1 MNKKLKYL
9 SKSIKECFD
18 IDEINKIAK
27 DKKFIQRQSSIT
39 AKDFLMFNVFYGSDI
54 CTAPLSQLVS
64 KYDMLFSKQLSKQA
78 LDKRF
83 NKHSVEF
90 MKEIFVKFLYSQN
103 NTLTNLERTLRA
115 YFDRVI
121 INDSTSFILSKEFKK
136 KFPGSGGSG
145 SPSSIKIQLQYEL
158 LTSSF
163 MNIDIFSGIKTDVEY
178 LKTMKKYKDYKD
190 LKLADLGYFK
200 IDYLKRLDKSGT
212 SFISKVKSNT
222 SLYMKNPNPEKY
234 KVGTIKKSSEY
245 IKIDIIKLI
254 NPLAEGETIE
264 LNDIYIGSKKDFQSR
279 LIITKENKFKRV
291 FNHIEGI
298 RKKRLTLSKRRLDF
312 NSINAY
318 ITNVPSDIITANQ
331 VHELYSLRWQ
341 IEIIFKVWKS
351 IFKINQIKKVKL
363 ERFMCFLYGR
373 LIALLLSST
382 IVSTSK
388 SIILEEDKKEI
399 SELKAFGNLIQY
411 FPKLSFEIFKGEFY
425 ISRILKS
432 VLSNFKRFGIK
443 SKKNHKKTAFDILK
457 LIKLES
463 FELIRFAI

>member
-18 IDEINKIAK
+18 VDEINKIAK
-27 DKKFIQRQSSIT
+27 DKKFIQKQRSIT
-39 AKDFLMFNVFYGSDI
+39 AKDFLMFNVFYVSDI

-64 KYDMLFSKQLSKQA
+64 KYDMLFFKQLSKQA

-121 INDSTSFILSKEFKK
+121 INDYTSFILSKKFKK
-136 KFPGSGGSG
+136 KFLGSGGSG
-145 SPSSIKIQLQYEL
+145 SPSSIKIQLQYDL
-158 LTSSF
+158 LTDSF

-178 LKTMKKYKDYKD
+178 LKTMKKYKYYKD

-222 SLYMKNPNPEKY
+222 SLYMKNQNPEKY

-254 NPLAEGETIE
+254 SLAVILGMLSSHYTSDTE
-264 LNDIYIGSKKDFQSR
+264 LKFMILILSYIT
-279 LIITKENKFKRV
+279 LISVIF
-291 FNHIEGI
+291 
-298 RKKRLTLSKRRLDF
+298 
-312 NSINAY
+312 SINRFRLLIKY
-318 ITNVPSDIITANQ
+318 
-331 VHELYSLRWQ
+331 
-341 IEIIFKVWKS
+341 KV
-351 IFKINQIKKVKL
+351 
-363 ERFMCFLYGR
+363 
-373 LIALLLSST
+373 
-382 IVSTSK
+382 
-388 SIILEEDKKEI
+388 
-399 SELKAFGNLIQY
+399 
-411 FPKLSFEIFKGEFY
+411 
-425 ISRILKS
+425 
-432 VLSNFKRFGIK
+432 NFKK
-443 SKKNHKKTAFDILK
+443 
-457 LIKLES
+457 
-463 FELIRFAI
+463 

>member
-1 MNKKLKYL
+1 
-9 SKSIKECFD
+9 
-18 IDEINKIAK
+18 
-27 DKKFIQRQSSIT
+27 
-39 AKDFLMFNVFYGSDI
+39 
-54 CTAPLSQLVS
+54 
-64 KYDMLFSKQLSKQA
+64 MLLQVLFCP
-78 LDKRF
+78 
-83 NKHSVEF
+83 
-90 MKEIFVKFLYSQN
+90 
-103 NTLTNLERTLRA
+103 
-115 YFDRVI
+115 
-121 INDSTSFILSKEFKK
+121 KEFKK
-136 KFPGSGGSG
+136 KFPDSGGSG

-158 LTSSF
+158 LTGSF

-178 LKTMKKYKDYKD
+178 LKTMKKYKNNKE
-190 LKLADLGYFK
+190 LKLSDLGYFK
-200 IDYLKRLDKSGT
+200 IDYLKRIDKSGT

-222 SLYMKNPNPEKY
+222 SLYIKNPNPEKY

-254 NPLAEGETIE
+254 NPLAEVETIE

-279 LIITKENKFKRV
+279 LITTKLTKENKEKRAFK
-291 FNHIEGI
+291 HIEGI

-425 ISRILKS
+425 ISRILKNI
-432 VLSNFKRFGIK
+432 LSNFRRFGIK
-443 SKKNHKKTAFDILK
+443 SKKNNKKTAFDILK

-463 FELIRFAI
+463 FELTRFAI

>member
-18 IDEINKIAK
+18 INEINKIAK
-27 DKKFIQRQSSIT
+27 DTKFIRRKGNIT

-121 INDSTSFILSKEFKK
+121 INDSTSFILPKEFKK

-145 SPSSIKIQLQYEL
+145 SPPSIKIQLQYEL
-158 LTSSF
+158 LTGSF

-279 LIITKENKFKRV
+279 LIIRKLTKENKEKRV
-291 FNHIEGI
+291 FNHVEGI
-298 RKKRLTLSKRRLDF
+298 RKKRLTLSRR
-312 NSINAY
+312 
-318 ITNVPSDIITANQ
+318 
-331 VHELYSLRWQ
+331 R
-341 IEIIFKVWKS
+341 
-351 IFKINQIKKVKL
+351 
-363 ERFMCFLYGR
+363 
-373 LIALLLSST
+373 
-382 IVSTSK
+382 
-388 SIILEEDKKEI
+388 
-399 SELKAFGNLIQY
+399 
-411 FPKLSFEIFKGEFY
+411 
-425 ISRILKS
+425 
-432 VLSNFKRFGIK
+432 
-443 SKKNHKKTAFDILK
+443 
-457 LIKLES
+457 
-463 FELIRFAI
+463 

>member
-9 SKSIKECFD
+9 SKSIKESFD
-18 IDEINKIAK
+18 INAINKISK
-27 DKKFIQRQSSIT
+27 YTKFIQRKGSIT
-39 AKDFLMFNVFYGSDI
+39 AKDFMMFNVFYGSDI
-54 CTAPLSQLVS
+54 CSAHLSQLVS

-90 MKEIFVKFLYSQN
+90 MKEIFVRLLYAQN
-103 NTLTNLERTLRA
+103 STLTSLERTLRT

-121 INDSTSFILSKEFKK
+121 INDSTSFVLPKEFKK

-145 SPSSIKIQLQYEL
+145 SPSSIKVQLQYDL
-158 LTSSF
+158 LTGSF
-163 MNIDIFSGIKTDVEY
+163 MNVDIFSGIKTDVEY
-178 LKTMKKYKDYKD
+178 LKTMKKYKNNKD

-200 IDYLKRLDKSGT
+200 IDYLKRIDKSGT

-222 SLYMKNPNPEKY
+222 SLYVKNPNPEKY

-245 IKIDIIKLI
+245 IKIDIIKLVE
-254 NPLAEGETIE
+254 PLAPGETIE

-279 LIITKENKFKRV
+279 LIITKLTKENKEKRV

-298 RKKRLTLSKRRLDF
+298 RKKRLTLSQRRLDF
-312 NSINAY
+312 NSVNAY
-318 ITNVPSDIITANQ
+318 ITNVPSDIIVANQ

-351 IFKINQIKKVKL
+351 IFKINQVKL

-382 IVSTSK
+382 IVFTSK

-399 SELKAFGNLIQY
+399 SELKAFGNLTQY

-432 VLSNFKRFGIK
+432 ILNNFRRLGIK
-443 SKKNHKKTAFDILK
+443 SKKNHKKTALDILK
-457 LIKLES
+457 LIKLNS
-463 FELIRFAI
+463 FEVVKFAI